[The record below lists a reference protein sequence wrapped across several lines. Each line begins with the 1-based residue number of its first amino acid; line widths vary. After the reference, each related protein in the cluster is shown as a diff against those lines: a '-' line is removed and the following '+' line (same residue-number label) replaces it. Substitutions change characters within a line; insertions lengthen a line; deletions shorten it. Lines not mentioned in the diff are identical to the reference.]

1 MCLVAPDDESA
12 KRRPTSLP
20 PTLMAAF
27 LRRDV
32 YIALDDGRRAIR
44 GVLVCVD
51 REGNAILQE
60 ATEHL
65 LGQTEPGPRAERVM
79 PLVMIPGR
87 HIVRVATKDLS
98 CLYT

>member
-1 MCLVAPDDESA
+1 
-12 KRRPTSLP
+12 
-20 PTLMAAF
+20 MAAF

-32 YIALDDGRRAIR
+32 YIELDDGRRAIR

-60 ATEHL
+60 ATEHVV
-65 LGQTEPGPRAERVM
+65 GAAQAGPRAERVM

-87 HIVRVATKDLS
+87 HIVRVATKEVS
-98 CLYT
+98 FLYT

>member
-1 MCLVAPDDESA
+1 M
-12 KRRPTSLP
+12 RRRRSLP

-32 YIALDDGRRAIR
+32 YIELDDGRRAIC

-65 LGQTEPGPRAERVM
+65 VGPARPGPRAERVM

-87 HIVRVATKDLS
+87 HIVRVATKEVS
-98 CLYT
+98 SLYA